1 MIKFPNQI
9 EKIMKPPVDEL
20 FSLIQNKEEL
30 ISFGQGVPFF
40 SPNKELMEKFW
51 TEVKKEPNIHQ
62 YSPDP
67 GFLSVR
73 EEVAKYL
80 AIQYYS
86 DSLSWKNIILT
97 SGANTAFFNLI
108 SLITEPKD
116 EVILLTPHYFNHM
129 MALQILYTTPV
140 EVKTN
145 ENYQPLIDL
154 IVEKI
159 TSKTKAIVV
168 ISPNNPTGAVFE
180 ESTIKY
186 ILEICERFNLLLICD
201 ETYSEFIYKEKH
213 IIRSYYKS
221 SHPLLIR
228 IGSFS
233 KIFGIPGW
241 RIGYIVLPEEF
252 IPNFMKIQDT
262 ITIAPP
268 TLSQLLVKFLL
279 KEKVNLISQYRN
291 ELLESRQTMLQLL
304 QESQYFQVVP
314 TTGAFYFFAK
324 VPFDGEDF
332 AQKLASKGNIVVL
345 PGSVFGKNYRN
356 YIRFSYASM
365 NKHQI
370 EFGFQMITKFI
381 DTQM

>member
-1 MIKFPNQI
+1 MIKFPKHI
-9 EKIMKPPVDEL
+9 ERIMKPPVVEL
-20 FSLIQNKEEL
+20 FNLIQNKEEL
-30 ISFGQGVPFF
+30 ISFGQGTPFF
-40 SPNKELMEKFW
+40 SPNRDLMDKFW
-51 TEVKKEPNIHQ
+51 IEVKHEPNIHQ

-73 EEVAKYL
+73 KEIAKYL
-80 AIQYYS
+80 AIQYQS
-86 DSLSWKNIILT
+86 NSLSWENIILT
-97 SGANTAFFNLI
+97 SGANTAFFILI
-108 SLITEPKD
+108 SLITEPND
-116 EVILLTPHYFNHM
+116 EVILLTPYYFNHM
-129 MALQILYTTPV
+129 MALQILHVIPV

-154 IVEKI
+154 IVKKI

-180 ESTIKY
+180 ESTIEGM
-186 ILEICERFNLLLICD
+186 LEICERYNLILICD
-201 ETYSEFIYKEKH
+201 ETYSEFVYEEDQ
-213 IIRSYYKS
+213 IIKSYYKS

-241 RIGYIVLPEEF
+241 RIGYIVLPEEI

-262 ITIAPP
+262 VTIAPP

-279 KEKVNLISQYRN
+279 KEEVNLIAQYRN

-304 QESQYFQVVP
+304 EESEYFQVVS

-324 VPFDGEDF
+324 VPFDGMNF
-332 AQKLASKGNIVVL
+332 ASKLATKSNIVVL

-370 EFGFQMITKFI
+370 EYGFQMITKFI
-381 DTQM
+381 DTQI